1 MSRRTE
7 KRRYGKY
14 NKFDVVYADFGK
26 NPHGIQGGIRPGI
39 IISCDASNHDGAPQV
54 SVVPLS
60 SKLKDIPVHVILNP
74 KDVSGFGLSKISD
87 FMPEDAQTI
96 SKGCIRAKSGT
107 VIEDSGVREEID
119 RALIRQFDLLPVAR
133 KMVMEEL
140 ANDSRTKKT
149 NNKRFVRY
157 SEGAEMYSMSVSKFM
172 QLAKDAKACYK
183 VNQLVLVNLDIID
196 EYLET
201 FHIVDDEFYK

>member
-1 MSRRTE
+1 MNKRDFNVVGNEGTDNQELAKGIAFVKSRRAE
-7 KRRYGKY
+7 L
-14 NKFDVVYADFGK
+14 NVVQMVENVRDQAMPNGVIINDAYADFGK

-140 ANDSRTKKT
+140 ANGQQ
-149 NNKRFVRY
+149 N
-157 SEGAEMYSMSVSKFM
+157 
-172 QLAKDAKACYK
+172 
-183 VNQLVLVNLDIID
+183 
-196 EYLET
+196 
-201 FHIVDDEFYK
+201 